1 MSIGWKGQ
9 LNGLLRALLEVDFM
23 LIFEEIYHL
32 LLRILRMLPG
42 HLAILTHYDDSGTAA
57 GIIALI

>member
-9 LNGLLRALLEVDFM
+9 LNGLRALLEVDFM
-23 LIFEEIYHL
+23 LVFEEIYHL
-32 LLRILRMLPG
+32 LLRILRMLSG

-57 GIIALI
+57 GIITLI

>member
-9 LNGLLRALLEVDFM
+9 LDGLRALLKLDFM
-23 LIFEEIYHL
+23 LVFEQIYHL
-32 LLRILRMLPG
+32 LLRIMRMLSG
-42 HLAILTHYDDSGTAA
+42 HLAVLTHYNHSGTAA